1 MMLAG
6 IKTGKKKRKVDEPDD
21 QKRPLDNKQTSNLS
35 VAEEIKRQ
43 LAQSN
48 VVETRE
54 SLTFGNLQRH
64 GRIGKSGQ
72 PSEQPGTVVLMTGAA
87 LSSDRPA
94 FVKQDYRNGSRKGK
108 LKRSVDDAAHTTI
121 YDMLQEEKC
130 NTRSMDEQ
138 FARNVARVGSR
149 YKGTESKNSH
159 ATGADEDEMMDTTMY
174 QTQRLTAVASQQR
187 EHSRQ
192 VAHFDKQNVVTSKC
206 SWWIESSSF
215 QKHMMI
221 ALGNHVCL
229 SMAPSQGSLFPGD
242 HVYLVPIAHAD
253 AMVGCEDDVWN
264 EIFRFQQALRRMY
277 AKEQKGVIFIETVLP
292 STKGLWQ
299 TRVEAIPVPRRIAED
314 APMYFKSALMEQAEE
329 WGTHTK
335 LLSTKDKGLRRTIP
349 KTFPYFFVE
358 WEAGNGFAQIIE
370 TGAFPNDFGVN
381 TLAGMMQMDPVRFRR
396 KQRQSFEEERRI
408 VLDFC
413 SRWKAVDWTTELES

>member
-1 MMLAG
+1 MLAG

-21 QKRPLDNKQTSNLS
+21 YRRPIVSEKTSNLS

-48 VVETRE
+48 VVATRE
-54 SLTFGNLQRH
+54 TTLPFDNLQRH
-64 GRIGKSGQ
+64 GRIGKSG
-72 PSEQPGTVVLMTGAA
+72 PSSEQPGTVVLLTGAA
-87 LSSDRPA
+87 ASSDRPA
-94 FVKQDYRNGSRKGK
+94 YEKQDYRNGSRKGK
-108 LKRSVDDAAHTTI
+108 LKRSVEDAHATI
-121 YDMLQEEKC
+121 DDMLQEEKS

-149 YKGTESKNSH
+149 YRGTESKNSH
-159 ATGADEDEMMDTTMY
+159 ATGADEDEVVDTTMY

-187 EHSRQ
+187 EQSRQ
-192 VAHFDKQNVVTSKC
+192 VAQFDKQNAVTSKC
-206 SWWIESSSF
+206 SWWMESSSF
-215 QKHMMI
+215 QKHMLI

-229 SMAPSQGSLFPGD
+229 SMAPSQASLFPGD
-242 HVYLVPIAHAD
+242 HLYLVPIAHAD
-253 AMVGCEDDVWN
+253 AMVGCEDGVWN
-264 EIFRFQQALRRMY
+264 EIFRFQQALRGMY

-335 LLSTKDKGLRRTIP
+335 LLSTKDKGLQRTIP
-349 KTFPYFFVE
+349 KTFPYFYVE

-370 TGAFPNDFGVN
+370 TGAFPSDFGVN
-381 TLAGMMQMDPVRFRR
+381 T
-396 KQRQSFEEERRI
+396 I
-408 VLDFC
+408 
-413 SRWKAVDWTTELES
+413 AV